1 MILTD
6 ECIKRKIESGAIVV
20 TPLKAGAIG
29 TNSIDVHLAKTLM
42 TYDNMGRILDA
53 GKAMDVDLLEIPA
66 EGLVLH
72 PGTLYLGVTKEY
84 TETHEDVPILEGKSS
99 VGRLGINIH
108 CTAGFGDV
116 GFCGHW
122 TLEIFVV
129 QPIRVYAGMPIGQIV
144 YHAPLEKP
152 KINYTNPKRNSTYV
166 GNGEQHPIP
175 VPSKLWQ
182 KINPVF

>member
-6 ECIKRKIESGAIVV
+6 ELIKKKIESGAIVV
-20 TPLKAGAIG
+20 SPLKPNAIG

-42 TYDNMGRILDA
+42 TYDNMGRVLDA
-53 GKAMDVDLLEIPA
+53 GKAMDVELLEIPK

-72 PGTLYLGVTKEY
+72 PGTLYLGVTQEY

-108 CTAGFGDV
+108 CTAGFGDI

-144 YHAPLEKP
+144 YHAPLEQP
-152 KINYTNPKRNSTYV
+152 KINYTDPKRNSSYV
-166 GNGEQHPIP
+166 ESGEKYPIP
-175 VPSKLWQ
+175 VPSKLWK

>member
-6 ECIKRKIESGAIVV
+6 ELIKKKIEEGSIVV
-20 TPLKAGAIG
+20 SPLNPSAIG

-42 TYDNMGRILDA
+42 VYDHSDWILDA
-53 GKAMDVDLLEIPA
+53 GKPMSVKTIEIP
-66 EGLVLH
+66 EDGFVLH
-72 PGTLYLGVTKEY
+72 PGVLYLGVTKEY

-108 CTAGFGDV
+108 CTAGFGDI

-129 QPIRVYAGMPIGQIV
+129 QSIRVYAEMPIGQIV
-144 YHAPLEKP
+144 YHTPSNKPLR
-152 KINYTNPKRNSTYV
+152 NYSHPERNSSYV
-166 GNGEQHPIP
+166 NNGEENPIP
-175 VPSKLWQ
+175 VPSKLWK